1 MQLHARRITAAAA
14 DVVDGTAECQR
25 AMLETVGPAQHFHA
39 RQPQRFQQLVG
50 RAARSGQ
57 RQAIDRHGN
66 TRGVRARAA
75 VDAGA
80 ADGDLGA
87 FIAWRLCADARLVGQ
102 HIGAAGQSAVGLGH
116 IDDVAGAGHALQRL
130 ACLGGGI
137 GGGDLHRIQRGGL
150 RGGVGGSGEAER
162 NGQEQW
168 RRSGAVRRERHAG
181 LL

>member
-1 MQLHARRITAAAA
+1 MVLVTVEFGIGVGQEVVDIATDTPPADPALLVATAAGFVMQLHARRITAAAA

-80 ADGDLGA
+80 ADGDL
-87 FIAWRLCADARLVGQ
+87 VGC
-102 HIGAAGQSAVGLGH
+102 
-116 IDDVAGAGHALQRL
+116 RPWP
-130 ACLGGGI
+130 
-137 GGGDLHRIQRGGL
+137 HR
-150 RGGVGGSGEAER
+150 
-162 NGQEQW
+162 
-168 RRSGAVRRERHAG
+168 
-181 LL
+181 